1 MSRNNSTTIT
11 PSRERGQHL
20 KFEDRVSIKIFK
32 ELGCTLRTIA
42 DALDCS
48 PSTIMYE
55 LRRGTGERNGSR
67 GRFPQYNAK
76 RGQAN
81 YEMNRSRCHRKA
93 KALNGNP
100 FIDWVVGK
108 VLNEKVSID
117 SCVGR
122 AKLINKYPQEYMV
135 CTKTIYNAVWAG
147 SIKLTPF
154 NLPEALHRQ
163 KKRNRVRI
171 NKRIYG
177 TSITERPSLISERI
191 EEGHWEIDTVVGKR
205 AGRESVVLT
214 LVEKKTDY
222 YIAIKIPGKD
232 ADSVMVA
239 MEVLRE
245 EYGEEF
251 FNKVFKSITADNGTE
266 FSRLSELE
274 AYGVS
279 IYFAH
284 PYSSWERAQN
294 ERHNRIFRRY
304 IPKGVSIDLYSA
316 EQILHF
322 ADEMN
327 ALPRKQLGYRTPE
340 ELFEEFLDKVCS
352 LNNPQVA

>member
-1 MSRNNSTTIT
+1 MSRNNSTMIT
-11 PSRERGQHL
+11 LSRERGQHL
-20 KFEDRVSIKIFK
+20 KFEDRVSIKIYRK
-32 ELGCTLRTIA
+32 LKYTLRAIA
-42 DALDCS
+42 DVLDCS

-55 LRRGTGERNGSR
+55 IKRGTGERNGSR
-67 GRFPQYNAK
+67 GRFPEYNPS

-81 YEMNRSRCHRKA
+81 YEVNRSRCHRKA

-100 FIDWVVGK
+100 FVDWV
-108 VLNEKVSID
+108 I
-117 SCVGR
+117 
-122 AKLINKYPQEYMV
+122 
-135 CTKTIYNAVWAG
+135 
-147 SIKLTPF
+147 TPF
-154 NLPEALHRQ
+154 NLPEALLRCH
-163 KKRNRVRI
+163 KKKLIRN

-177 TSITERPSLISERI
+177 TSITERLEEISAKI

-205 AGRESVVLT
+205 AGKESVVLT

-232 ADSVMVA
+232 AASVMIA

-245 EYGEEF
+245 EYGDKF
-251 FNKVFKSITADNGTE
+251 FSKVFKSITADNGSE

-294 ERHNRIFRRY
+294 ERHNRILRRY

-327 ALPRKQLGYRTPE
+327 ALPRKQLGYRMPE
-340 ELFEEFLDKVCS
+340 ELFEKFLDKVYS
-352 LNNPQVA
+352 LKNIQVAKFRILFNLLLQFTFMIHWKFYWII